1 MKPMQFDTV
10 IHGGTIIAMNPAAD
24 IIGQGVICVQDGRIV
39 SVDSLATMGNLPK
52 GRQVVDAAG
61 CMVMPGLVNTH
72 THMPMSLFRG
82 LADDLPLDEWLHEH
96 MFPAE
101 AVWINPENVRLGT
114 LLACAEMLLSGTT
127 SFCGGYFHED
137 EVATVVQETGIR
149 GVLGQGVIDFPA
161 PGVPDP
167 SRNIKAAEAYADKWQ
182 NRSALIQ
189 PSLFCH
195 SPYTCSAGTIQ
206 AAKAAARSRNILFQI
221 HIGETSA
228 EQGMIQEAGDI
239 SPIQYLD
246 HLGVLDEQT
255 LLVHA
260 VWVDDKDIA
269 IIADK
274 NACISHNP
282 ESNMKLASGVAPV
295 MKFLDAGI
303 RVGLGT
309 DGCASNND
317 LDLFQEMDTTAKLHK
332 VHSLDPTAMD
342 AATVMRMATIMGAKT
357 IGLGNVIGSLE
368 PGKQAD
374 LIVIDTQKPHLVPMY
389 HPISQAVYAVR
400 GSDVRDVMVSGRLLV
415 REGALTGMNLP
426 DILTRVN
433 ALSEMIKRQGKT
445 KLQ

>member
-1 MKPMQFDTV
+1 MTFDTV
-10 IHGGTIIAMNPAAD
+10 IHGGTIITMNPAAD
-24 IIGQGVICVQDGRIV
+24 IFGDGVICVQDGRIV
-39 SVDSLATMGNLPK
+39 SVDSLANMGHFPE
-52 GRQVVDAAG
+52 GRQIVDAAG

-101 AVWINPENVRLGT
+101 AAWITPENVRLGT

-127 SFCGGYFHED
+127 TFCGGYFHED
-137 EVATVVQETGIR
+137 EVAAVVQEAGIR

-167 SRNIKAAEAYADKWQ
+167 SRNIEAAERYADKWQ

-189 PSLFCH
+189 PSIFCH
-195 SPYTCSAGTIQ
+195 SPYTCSADTIQ

-221 HIGETSA
+221 HIAETRA
-228 EQGMIQEAGDI
+228 ERGMIQEGGDMRT
-239 SPIQYLD
+239 PIQYLD

-260 VWVDDKDIA
+260 VWVDDNDVA
-269 IIADK
+269 TIADK
-274 NACISHNP
+274 KACISHNP
-282 ESNMKLASGVAPV
+282 ESNMKLASGVAPAV
-295 MKFLDAGI
+295 NFQKAGI
-303 RVGLGT
+303 CVGLGT

-317 LDLFQEMDTTAKLHK
+317 LDLFQEMDTAAKLHK
-332 VHSLDPTAMD
+332 VHSLDPTVMD
-342 AATVMRMATIMGAKT
+342 ANTVLHMATIKGAGA

-368 PGKQAD
+368 EGKHAD

-389 HPISQAVYAVR
+389 SPISQAVYAVR
-400 GSDVRDVMVSGRLLV
+400 GSDVRDVMVAGRLLV
-415 REGALTGMNLP
+415 RQGKLTQMDLS
-426 DILTRVN
+426 DILSRVN
-433 ALSEMIKRQGKT
+433 ALSEEIQG
-445 KLQ
+445 